1 MASAVGM
8 AVLDAIKEDKCQENS
23 LEVGTYLMEQLVK
36 LVDKYEIVGDVR
48 GKGLMIGNDFISTL
62 IIGYQFKFKEWRW

>member
-48 GKGLMIGNDFISTL
+48 GKGLMIGNELSISQPSSL
-62 IIGYQFKFKEWRW
+62 VINFK